1 MESTKQMVPI
11 VVGTIT
17 TSQQQTPAE
26 FNLPTLLF
34 RVLKSA
40 QIVLV
45 LAELA
50 LTILYI
56 KADSSSDASLLAS
69 KQCIDPSAK
78 TNLLIALSILQLLF
92 GIVMV
97 LTNFHRT
104 YERILLPCS
113 ASLVIYLNA
122 RYAYAYYLFV
132 SVYYYR
138 EKLNQNQNQ
147 NHGTSTPAPEVLK
160 ESTSSPSS
168 TSLPAECAFPLW
180 LDLVT
185 LAFFHLFLLVLYFHL
200 RAVSRRFS
208 GGSGS
213 TEGSSSSTDK
223 APVLPL
229 PTYAQVAKNPT
240 KYPQV
245 ANIEAASPAYPGLP
259 VAV

>member
-17 TSQQQTPAE
+17 TSQQQTPPE

-138 EKLNQNQNQ
+138 EKLNQNIQ
-147 NHGTSTPAPEVLK
+147 NHGSSTPAPEVLK
-160 ESTSSPSS
+160 E
-168 TSLPAECAFPLW
+168 SLPAECAFPLW

-213 TEGSSSSTDK
+213 TESYGGSSSTDK

>member
-11 VVGTIT
+11 VVGTT
-17 TSQQQTPAE
+17 TSRQQTPAE

-138 EKLNQNQNQ
+138 EKLNNQIYS
-147 NHGTSTPAPEVLK
+147 GTGSTQRSK
-160 ESTSSPSS
+160 FIH
-168 TSLPAECAFPLW
+168 SLPAECAFPLW

>member
-17 TSQQQTPAE
+17 TSRQQTPAE

-56 KADSSSDASLLAS
+56 KADSSSDASILAS

-138 EKLNQNQNQ
+138 EKLNNQNQ
-147 NHGTSTPAPEVLK
+147 NHSSSTPAPEVLK
-160 ESTSSPSS
+160 ESASSS

-200 RAVSRRFS
+200 RAISRRFS
-208 GGSGS
+208 GGSTESNGGS
-213 TEGSSSSTDK
+213 SSSSTDK

-245 ANIEAASPAYPGLP
+245 ADIEAASPAYPGLP